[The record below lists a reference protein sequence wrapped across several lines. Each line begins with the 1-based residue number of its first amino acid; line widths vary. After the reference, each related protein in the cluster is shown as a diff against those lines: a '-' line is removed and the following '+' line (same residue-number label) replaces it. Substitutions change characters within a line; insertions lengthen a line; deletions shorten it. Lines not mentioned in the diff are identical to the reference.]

1 MFRLVGVSTLRER
14 GAQCRADRR
23 QEAPLL
29 RRRRSV
35 PPLGPLDGAVGDV
48 GVEEAQMEDLLGP
61 GPLRDELGASDD
73 KHSAGGS
80 LVPLRVVLDG
90 GGADARVVLPLDCL
104 DVPWVV
110 VLGLAPF

>member
-1 MFRLVGVSTLRER
+1 MLRLLMGVTLRER

-35 PPLGPLDGAVGDV
+35 RPLGPLDGAVGDV

-61 GPLRDELGASDD
+61 GPLGDELGTSDD
-73 KHSAGGS
+73 EDSAGGS
-80 LVPLRVVLDG
+80 LVPLRVVLDS
-90 GGADARVVLPLDCL
+90 GGADARVVLPLDGL
-104 DVPWVV
+104 DVPWVAV
-110 VLGLAPF
+110 FGLAPF